1 MLISLISSTKPNKRF
16 KAVFD
21 DGMEIDFG
29 LKGGKTYI
37 DHKDK
42 TRRFNYWIRHYAIP
56 EEKKLIKNLIPSPA
70 LLSAML
76 LWGNSTDLD
85 KNIDYLNQLFRLSRT
100 LRAEH

>member
-1 MLISLISSTKPNKRF
+1 MIISLISSSKQNKRF

-21 DGMEIDFG
+21 DGKEIDFG

-37 DHKDK
+37 DHKDRDK
-42 TRRFNYWIRHYAIP
+42 KINYWRRHWANKT
-56 EEKKLIKNLIPSPA
+56 ERKLIKNLIPSPA
-70 LLSAML
+70 LLSAMI
-76 LWGNSTDLD
+76 LWGPSPDLD